1 MQAKLTG
8 ILSFLLFLTLVSST
22 PAFAQ
27 IFGADVETLD
37 KIFVGLKKINS
48 RLVNLETEELGSLKS
63 QLENMLREI
72 EEVKHALPQLQGM
85 VEQNKS
91 ETLNG
96 LNSTNAK
103 LNDLQAEVKNQV
115 LSKINQQNK
124 ILKQFRLDQEQFR
137 LDQENLKA
145 GLAQDMEKFEQSNKK
160 NFQEL
165 YAANNESLDRV
176 VLQLGVQSTTTK
188 KGFDDT
194 IALFKTD
201 VIPAMAEANDINRQ
215 MVMEQLAQANAD
227 NKSTLENFSTKNQEL
242 NQKLIKILEE
252 SLKQGIETKS
262 TLDSINKG
270 IVNIQGGLRGT
281 SQNVANSNLVVSKV
295 QAAIILTN
303 KNLKVADEKTNKL
316 AESIQALHAQNN
328 VSNQALGTLKA
339 NLKQAGEFDKL
350 ADEKSNK
357 LIDLTT
363 KLATH
368 SANLESRVTGQ
379 LKESEQREEARTTK
393 VDLANEKLSRL
404 IEILKS
410 IVKEQAKLD
419 PVARA
424 MNDLK
429 KEQVAL
435 KKAQADFKKSQK
447 KIELSLKNSQQEI
460 KEALAD
466 LRRKANVNISRSDD
480 IKKTLRR
487 SSPAKK

>member
-1 MQAKLTG
+1 M
-8 ILSFLLFLTLVSST
+8 

-27 IFGADVETLD
+27 IFGADDETLE

-91 ETLNG
+91 DTLNG

-115 LSKINQQNK
+115 LSKIHQQNK
-124 ILKQFRLDQEQFR
+124 ILKQFHLG
-137 LDQENLKA
+137 QENLKV
-145 GLAQDMEKFEQSNKK
+145 GLAQDMEKFEQSNKI

-165 YAANNESLDRV
+165 YAANNETLDRV

-201 VIPAMAEANDINRQ
+201 LIPAMAEANETNRQ
-215 MVMEQLAQANAD
+215 LVMDQLAKANAD
-227 NKSTLENFSTKNQEL
+227 NKNTLEKFSAKNQEL

-252 SLKQGIETKS
+252 SLKQGVETKS

-270 IVNIQGGLRGT
+270 IVNIQGALRGT

-316 AESIQALHAQNN
+316 AESLQALHAQNN
-328 VSNQALGTLKA
+328 ASNQALSTLKT
-339 NLKQAGEFDKL
+339 NQKQAGEFDKL

-363 KLATH
+363 KIATH
-368 SANLESRVTGQ
+368 SADLQSRITGQ
-379 LKESEQREEARTTK
+379 LKESEQKEEARTTK

-419 PVARA
+419 PVAKT
-424 MNDLK
+424 MNELK

>member
-1 MQAKLTG
+1 MTAKLTWT
-8 ILSFLLFLTLVSST
+8 LSFLLFLSLLSST

-27 IFGADVETLD
+27 IFGADDETLD
-37 KIFVGLKKINS
+37 KIFIGLKKINS
-48 RLVNLETEELGSLKS
+48 RLINLETEELGSLKS

-91 ETLNG
+91 DTLNG
-96 LNSTNAK
+96 LNTTNAK

-115 LSKINQQNK
+115 LSKIHQQNK
-124 ILKQFRLDQEQFR
+124 ILKQFGLDQEQFR
-137 LDQENLKA
+137 LDQENLKV
-145 GLAQDMEKFEQSNKK
+145 GLAQDMEKFEQSNKI

-165 YAANNESLDRV
+165 YAANNETLDRV

-201 VIPAMAEANDINRQ
+201 LIPAMAEANETNRQ
-215 MVMEQLAQANAD
+215 LVMDQLAKANAD
-227 NKSTLENFSTKNQEL
+227 NKNTLEKFSAKNQEL

-252 SLKQGIETKS
+252 SLKQGVETKS

-270 IVNIQGGLRGT
+270 IVNIQGALRGT
-281 SQNVANSNLVVSKV
+281 SQNLANSNLVVSKV

-316 AESIQALHAQNN
+316 AESLQALHAQNN
-328 VSNQALGTLKA
+328 ASNQALSTLKT
-339 NLKQAGEFDKL
+339 NQKQAGEFDKL

-363 KLATH
+363 KIATH
-368 SANLESRVTGQ
+368 SADLQSRITGQ
-379 LKESEQREEARTTK
+379 LKESEQKEEARTTK

-419 PVARA
+419 PVAKT
-424 MNDLK
+424 MNEMK

-460 KEALAD
+460 
-466 LRRKANVNISRSDD
+466 
-480 IKKTLRR
+480 
-487 SSPAKK
+487 

>member
-1 MQAKLTG
+1 MTAKLTWT
-8 ILSFLLFLTLVSST
+8 LSFLLFLSLLSST

-27 IFGADVETLD
+27 IFGADDETLD
-37 KIFVGLKKINS
+37 KIFIGLKKINS
-48 RLVNLETEELGSLKS
+48 RLINLETEELASLKS

-91 ETLNG
+91 DTLNG
-96 LNSTNAK
+96 LNTTNAK

-115 LSKINQQNK
+115 LSKIHQQNK
-124 ILKQFRLDQEQFR
+124 ILKQFGLDQEQFR
-137 LDQENLKA
+137 LDQENLKV
-145 GLAQDMEKFEQSNKK
+145 GLAQDMEKFEQSNKI

-165 YAANNESLDRV
+165 YAANNETLDRV

-201 VIPAMAEANDINRQ
+201 LIPAMAEANETNRQ
-215 MVMEQLAQANAD
+215 LVMDQLAKANAD
-227 NKSTLENFSTKNQEL
+227 NKNTLEKFSAKNQEL

-252 SLKQGIETKS
+252 SLKQGVETKS

-270 IVNIQGGLRGT
+270 IVNIQGALRGT
-281 SQNVANSNLVVSKV
+281 SQNLANSNLVVSKV

-316 AESIQALHAQNN
+316 AESLQALHAQNN
-328 VSNQALGTLKA
+328 ASNQALSTLKT
-339 NLKQAGEFDKL
+339 NQKQAGEFDKL

-363 KLATH
+363 KIATH
-368 SANLESRVTGQ
+368 SADLQSRITGQ
-379 LKESEQREEARTTK
+379 LKESEQKEEARTTK

-410 IVKEQAKLD
+410 IVKEQAKID
-419 PVARA
+419 PVAKT
-424 MNDLK
+424 MNELK
-429 KEQVAL
+429 KELHLPIQYC
-435 KKAQADFKKSQK
+435 S
-447 KIELSLKNSQQEI
+447 
-460 KEALAD
+460 
-466 LRRKANVNISRSDD
+466 
-480 IKKTLRR
+480 
-487 SSPAKK
+487 

>member
-1 MQAKLTG
+1 MKAKVTG

-27 IFGADVETLD
+27 IFGADDETLE
-37 KIFVGLKKINS
+37 KIFIGLKKINS

-115 LSKINQQNK
+115 LSKINQQNNIFK
-124 ILKQFRLDQEQFR
+124 QFR

-194 IALFKTD
+194 IALFQTD
-201 VIPAMAEANDINRQ
+201 VIPAMAKANDINRQ

-262 TLDSINKG
+262 TLDSMNKG

-328 VSNQALGTLKA
+328 VSNQALGALKA

-368 SANLESRVTGQ
+368 SADLESRVTGQ